1 MILAALGCMGG
12 VYFLGQGELKLPAA
26 FGDFAAQAGYTDARS
41 GSALVFSMGGQS
53 GKAHATEGPG
63 RHLRTQQGE
72 LVATGPIAATDTNA
86 PVWIEDVLD
95 GWRQTSPAQ
104 VPARVADLP
113 LLPGCDFTAPA
124 QGAKVGNVRAAESS
138 TYAGFWTHDDAERIA
153 AVEVFLR
160 TYKAYGK
167 GSVNSSTDSAQAYQT
182 YDIAVTETERPVH
195 LVIQSS
201 RPRQLFNL
209 HLAPGARL
217 SGVSIIGSEAVAVAN
232 LPDGLPVEAVTRA
245 QLAEC
250 GLNPSLGSLVPQGGP
265 QTTVSDGP
273 SDGSSTWNDAA
284 ERATERADA
293 KRAYAD
299 WFTAEFG
306 RGPTHGLAGWD
317 LGRVS
322 VIGPVPATPEG
333 RALFRPVAGAD
344 VRIQHLG
351 HLYIA
356 GVHAFPQAYRADV
369 EALATQLAG
378 GDLAAIRAAKE

>member
-1 MILAALGCMGG
+1 
-12 VYFLGQGELKLPAA
+12 
-26 FGDFAAQAGYTDARS
+26 DART
-41 GSALVFSMGGQS
+41 GGLLVTTMGGQS
-53 GKAHATEGPG
+53 GKAHAAEGPG

-95 GWRQTSPAQ
+95 GWRQTSTAQ
-104 VPARVADLP
+104 VPARVTDLA
-113 LLPGCDFTAPA
+113 LLPGCDFTPPA
-124 QGAKVGNVRAAESS
+124 QGTRVGNVRAAESG
-138 TYAGFWTHDDAERIA
+138 THAGFWTHDDASRIA

-167 GSVNSSTDSAQAYQT
+167 GTVNDSSDSAQAYQT
-182 YDIAVTETERPVH
+182 YDIAVTETDRPVH

-201 RPRQLFNL
+201 RPRQLFNI
-209 HLAPGARL
+209 HTAPGARL

-232 LPDGLPVEAVTRA
+232 LPDGVPVEAVTRA
-245 QLAEC
+245 QLAAC
-250 GLNPSLGSLVPQGGP
+250 GLDPSLGSLVPQGGP
-265 QTTVSDGP
+265 QQIAADSPDAG
-273 SDGSSTWNDAA
+273 TWNDAA
-284 ERATERADA
+284 QRASDRAETR
-293 KRAYAD
+293 RAYAE
-299 WFTAEFG
+299 WFTDQFG

-333 RALFRPVAGAD
+333 RAVFRPVAGAE

-356 GVHAFPQAYRADV
+356 GLHQFPQIYRQDIA
-369 EALATQLAG
+369 ALATQLAG
-378 GDLAAIRAAKE
+378 GDLTAIRAAKE